1 MLGPSMHAVIN
12 LVDRAVPGPVR
23 QFLKRNHP
31 GFVDSIYRELTRR
44 TSDAPVDVKV
54 QSGPLAGRQ
63 FCCSLRHQRSCY
75 LGNFE
80 PAKEQAL
87 AEFLRPGNVLFDV
100 GGHIGYFSLIAASIV
115 RPSGVVVAFE
125 PAPVNI
131 PQFERN
137 LALNPDLAAIVRLEK
152 RAVSDVSGI
161 VAFEGGDNSY
171 VGHLASDTSTS
182 IVEVPSTTIDEY
194 RAMSGLT
201 PDFVKIDA
209 EGAEIRI
216 FEGMSRTLAEVRPP
230 LLVEIHDRD
239 CYDALIRMLDR
250 YHYVARK
257 VDDTGS
263 FTKRPAFIPEVDY
276 LAVPGA

>member
-12 LVDRAVPGPVR
+12 LVDRAVPRSVR

-31 GFVDSIYRELTRR
+31 AFVESIYRELTIR
-44 TSDAPVDVKV
+44 TSDQPVDVRV
-54 QSGPLAGRQ
+54 QGGPLAGRQ
-63 FCCSLRHQRSCY
+63 FSCSLRHQRSCY

-87 AEFLRPGNVLFDV
+87 AEFLKPGNVLFDV
-100 GGHIGYFSLIAASIV
+100 GGHIGYFSLIAATIV

-137 LALNPDLAAIVRLEK
+137 LSLNPDLAAVVRLEK

-161 VAFEGGDNSY
+161 VAFERGDNSY
-171 VGHLASDTSTS
+171 VGHIASGGGPS
-182 IVEVPSTTIDEY
+182 IVEVPSTTLDEY
-194 RAMSGLT
+194 HAASGLT

-216 FEGMSRTLAEVRPP
+216 FEGMSRLLAEVRPP

-239 CYDALIRMLDR
+239 CYDALIGMLDR
-250 YHYVARK
+250 HRYVARQIG
-257 VDDTGS
+257 VNGT
-263 FTKRPAFIPEVDY
+263 FTKRPAFAPEVDY
-276 LAVPGA
+276 LAVPA